1 MDVTRVREQ
10 KMGHRVRKPRRDK
23 RVFSRTAGNG
33 NMHGVN
39 ASTGRPMRGG
49 IRL

>member
-10 KMGHRVRKPRRDK
+10 RAGHRQSRRDK
-23 RVFSRTAGNG
+23 RSFSRTAGRT
-33 NMHGVN
+33 HGVN
-39 ASTGRPMRGG
+39 ASNGRPMRGG

>member
-10 KMGHRVRKPRRDK
+10 RHGRRQSRYEK
-23 RVFSRTAGNG
+23 RSFSKNADRTHTANSG
-33 NMHGVN
+33 
-39 ASTGRPMRGG
+39 SGRPMRGG

>member
-10 KMGHRVRKPRRDK
+10 KHGRRQ
-23 RVFSRTAGNG
+23 SRGERRSFGRNADRTHTANTLG
-33 NMHGVN
+33 
-39 ASTGRPMRGG
+39 SGRPMRGG

>member
-10 KMGHRVRKPRRDK
+10 KQGRRQNRREK
-23 RVFSRTAGNG
+23 RSFSHTADQTHTANSG
-33 NMHGVN
+33 
-39 ASTGRPMRGG
+39 SGRPMRGG

>member
-10 KMGHRVRKPRRDK
+10 RHGRRVSNPRRDK
-23 RVFSRTAGNG
+23 RKFSRTAGSQ
-33 NMHGVN
+33 HTAN
-39 ASTGRPMRGG
+39 ANNGRPMRGG